1 MSDGVVIVGGG
12 LAAQRCAETLR
23 ARGFDGPV
31 RIVCAENEAPYDRPP
46 LSKAVLAGTAADETV
61 AFRDAAWYSDNAV
74 ELILGRRATALH
86 VPEQRVELDDGES
99 LRYDALV
106 IATGAAPRTLPFL
119 EGFENAISLRTL
131 EDSRRLRCELASG
144 ARLAIIGA
152 GFIGQEVAST
162 ARAAGV
168 EVVVIEALERPLAP
182 LLGSEVAEWLLEMHR
197 EEGARVLVGARLATA
212 EGNGRVERLTLEGG
226 ERIECDAVVVGVGVA
241 PQAEWLRG
249 SGLDLD
255 GVRTDPAGRT
265 ALPHV
270 YAAGDVAR
278 PYDVRLGDHAR
289 TEHWD
294 AASRQGAA
302 VARAILGDLLPPATA
317 PSFWSDQY
325 GSRIQYAGHAFGAE
339 EIHIQGDIAA
349 RDFAVT
355 YRRGGRTVA
364 GLTVNR
370 PRELASLR
378 RLIDAEHADLEQK
391 ETNR

>member
-46 LSKAVLAGTAADETV
+46 LSKAVLAGTADDDSV
-61 AFRDAAWYSDNAV
+61 AFRDAAWYEDNAV

-86 VPEQRVELDDGES
+86 AQEQRVELDDGQS
-99 LRYDALV
+99 LSYDALV

-119 EGFENAISLRTL
+119 EHFENAISLRTL
-131 EDSRRLRCELASG
+131 EDSRRLRRELASG

-182 LLGSEVAEWLLEMHR
+182 LLGGEVADWLLEMHR

-249 SGLDLD
+249 SGLDVD

-278 PYDVRLGDHAR
+278 PYDMRLGDHAR

-302 VARAILGDLLPPATA
+302 VARATLGDLQPPATA

-339 EIHIQGDIAA
+339 EIHIEGDVAE
-349 RDFAVT
+349 RDVAVT

-378 RLIDAEHADLEQK
+378 RLIDAEHAEIDNK
-391 ETNR
+391 EKKR

>member
-1 MSDGVVIVGGG
+1 MSGGVLIVGGG

-23 ARGFDGPV
+23 ARGFDEPV
-31 RIVCAENEAPYDRPP
+31 RIVCGEDEAPYDRPP
-46 LSKAVLAGTAADETV
+46 LSKAVLAGTAADDSV
-61 AFRDAAWYSDNAV
+61 AFRDRGWYSDNAV
-74 ELILGRRATALH
+74 ELILGRRATALDA
-86 VPEQRVELDDGES
+86 PERRVELDDGES
-99 LRYDALV
+99 LAYDALV
-106 IATGAAPRTLPFL
+106 IATGAAPRTLPM
-119 EGFENAISLRTL
+119 FERFDNAISLRTL
-131 EDSRRLRCELASG
+131 EDSRRLRRELASG
-144 ARLAIIGA
+144 GRIAIVGA

-162 ARAAGV
+162 ARAAGADV
-168 EVVVIEALERPLAP
+168 IVIEALERPLGP
-182 LLGSEVAEWLLEMHR
+182 LLGDEVAEWLIAMHR
-197 EEGARVLVGARLATA
+197 EEGARVLVGARLEAV
-212 EGNGRVERLTLEGG
+212 EGNGRAERLTLEGG

-241 PQAEWLRG
+241 PQTEWLRG

-255 GVRTDPAGRT
+255 GVRTDPVGRT
-265 ALPHV
+265 SLPRV

-302 VARAILGDLLPPATA
+302 VARAILGDIQPPATA

-339 EIHIQGDIAA
+339 EIHIQGDVAG

-370 PRELASLR
+370 PRELASIR
-378 RLIDAEHADLEQK
+378 KVIDAEHADLDNEEIQK
-391 ETNR
+391 